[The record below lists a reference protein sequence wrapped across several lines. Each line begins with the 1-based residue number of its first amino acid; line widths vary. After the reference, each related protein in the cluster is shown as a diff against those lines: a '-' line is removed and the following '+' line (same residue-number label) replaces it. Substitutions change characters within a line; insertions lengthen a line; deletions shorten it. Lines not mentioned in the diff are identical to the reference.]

1 VKLALLAIGI
11 TLLTSNETSRHL
23 RLDRS
28 IPGIDSTLASPP
40 SHVVLWYTQK
50 PTVAVTSFTLRTAG
64 GDTILLGPLSQCPAD
79 STMVSARI
87 QDSLVRGRYV
97 LAWRTA
103 GADGHV
109 IRGEIPFRIR

>member
-1 VKLALLAIGI
+1 MKLALL
-11 TLLTSNETSRHL
+11 TLIAALTASTDVPRHL

-28 IPGIDSTLASPP
+28 IPGIDSTLVSPP
-40 SHVVLWYTQK
+40 SHVVLWYTQQ
-50 PTVAVTSFTLRTAG
+50 PTIAVTAFTLRTAG
-64 GDTILLGPLSQCPAD
+64 GDTIPLGPLSQCPAD

>member
-1 VKLALLAIGI
+1 MKLVLLAIGI
-11 TLLTSNETSRHL
+11 TLVGGTDASRHL

-28 IPGIDSTLASPP
+28 IPGIDSTLVTPP

-50 PTVAVTSFTLRTAG
+50 PAIAVTSFTLRTAR
-64 GDTILLGPLSQCPAD
+64 GDTVPLGPLSQCPAD

-87 QDSLVRGRYV
+87 SDSLVSGRYV